1 MPPNFPISRWSFS
14 TASALVTSSSCIS
27 ICPGAC
33 SLNFSSNID
42 FLAVEESQISVSF
55 LEQAGRAW
63 MPVYVWTVD
72 DYDKMRNYLDMGVSG
87 LITNYPD
94 LARAEVDA
102 YKERYPQYYEFEGS
116 GYPVYDWEE

>member
-1 MPPNFPISRWSFS
+1 
-14 TASALVTSSSCIS
+14 
-27 ICPGAC
+27 
-33 SLNFSSNID
+33 
-42 FLAVEESQISVSF
+42 
-55 LEQAGRAW
+55 